1 MRSAITRTK
10 QNLSSPLGHAHIP
23 GYMCTERGC
32 IQSRILLSLPPTTSR
47 IYTDKGCIQYCN
59 LLSLPSLP
67 PSNQQFD
74 VSRKGYIQSRIL
86 LSPYL
91 FSLQPLVVC
100 IQTKA
105 VFSIAPYSRSHPFPP
120 PISSLMCLERGCIQS
135 RMLLFLPIPIP
146 ITSNRQSYVY
156 FRLLASS
163 DMVYQ
168 KFYSIRI
175 PTFNHASTPPSRPPN
190 FP

>member
-1 MRSAITRTK
+1 MPTSLATCVQK
-10 QNLSSPLGHAHIP
+10 EAVFNLAFYS
-23 GYMCTERGC
+23 
-32 IQSRILLSLPPTTSR
+32 LSLSLLPTTTSR

-105 VFSIAPYSRSHPFPP
+105 VFSFAPYSRSHPFPP
-120 PISSLMCLERGCIQS
+120 PISSLMCLEKAIFNLAFYS
-135 RMLLFLPIPIP
+135 LPISSP
-146 ITSNRQSYVY
+146 SN
-156 FRLLASS
+156 
-163 DMVYQ
+163 
-168 KFYSIRI
+168 
-175 PTFNHASTPPSRPPN
+175 H
-190 FP
+190 